1 VGPTYIDIR
10 INGTAFDKSGNLW
23 VTKPNKKWIKSFEN
37 QRSMAKLCHGWNFK
51 SPNDNNFG
59 TIAIDKMEQNGFQPI
74 ATAWLVLMKV
84 PILKKITAGSDTGN
98 LPSSN
103 VRTVAI
109 DTRNQLWIAQPKDCG
124 RPMKRRTKNGNK
136 RHNFVTVAITG

>member
-1 VGPTYIDIR
+1 MKYMRVLFLGITQIRDDIPKILYNQTNSGLESLTFVGPTYIDIR

-23 VTKPNKKWIKSFEN
+23 VTNSRIKNGLKVLKTNGQWQSYAMDGILE
-37 QRSMAKLCHGWNFK
+37 

-84 PILKKITAGSDTGN
+84 PIHLRK
-98 LPSSN
+98 
-103 VRTVAI
+103 
-109 DTRNQLWIAQPKDCG
+109 
-124 RPMKRRTKNGNK
+124 
-136 RHNFVTVAITG
+136 

>member
-23 VTKPNKKWIKSFEN
+23 VTNSRIKNGLKVLKTNGQWQSYA
-37 QRSMAKLCHGWNFK
+37 MDGILK

-84 PILKKITAGSDTGN
+84 PIHLRK
-98 LPSSN
+98 
-103 VRTVAI
+103 
-109 DTRNQLWIAQPKDCG
+109 
-124 RPMKRRTKNGNK
+124 
-136 RHNFVTVAITG
+136 

>member
-1 VGPTYIDIR
+1 MKMKYMRVLFLGITQIRERYPKILYNQTNSGLESLTFVGPTYIDIR

-23 VTKPNKKWIKSFEN
+23 VTNSRIKNGLKVLKTNGQWQSYAMDGILE
-37 QRSMAKLCHGWNFK
+37 

-84 PILKKITAGSDTGN
+84 PIHLRK
-98 LPSSN
+98 
-103 VRTVAI
+103 
-109 DTRNQLWIAQPKDCG
+109 
-124 RPMKRRTKNGNK
+124 
-136 RHNFVTVAITG
+136 